1 MEIKKNPFQV
11 MDKTFWEISELS
23 DKELSADKYHAM
35 ECKVMGMQIVNS
47 ANVKNGVTGQTDPM
61 LAVVAQVVIPVD
73 PRLIQ
78 SGLLTPDGMTHTF
91 HKACPIPPNFRI
103 VINEEYLSKSY
114 IPEKE
119 QVEKPDMISLDDFM
133 RGVE

>member
-11 MDKTFWEISELS
+11 MEKTFWEI
-23 DKELSADKYHAM
+23 KELSEKELDAQTHHAI

-61 LAVVAQVVIPVD
+61 LAIVAQVVIPVD
-73 PRLIQ
+73 PRRIE

-91 HKACPIPPNFRI
+91 HKACPIPPSFRL
-103 VINEEYLSKSY
+103 VINEEYMCKSY
-114 IPEKE
+114 IPQKE
-119 QVEKPDMISLDDFM
+119 DTKKPDMVSLDDFIK
-133 RGVE
+133 GAE

>member
-23 DKELSADKYHAM
+23 DKELNAEKYHAM

-73 PRLIQ
+73 PRLIE

-91 HKACPIPPNFRI
+91 HKACPIPPSFRL
-103 VINEEYLSKSY
+103 VINEEYLCKSY
-114 IPEKE
+114 VPEKE
-119 QVEKPDMISLDDFM
+119 PVEKADMISLDDFM
-133 RGVE
+133 KGVE